1 MAKTSRA
8 TIRTAVHRRIR
19 RKVSGTTEHPRLA
32 IYRSLNHIYAQV
44 IDDERGL
51 TLVSASTAEKDLRGA
66 TGGNIDAAKRIGREI
81 AERALAKN
89 ITKVVFDRGGYL
101 YHGRVKALTDAA
113 REAGLNKSEATEK
126 ADEKATSTEE

>member
-19 RKVSGTTEHPRLA
+19 KKVRGSTDHPRLA
-32 IYRSLNHIYAQV
+32 VYRSLNHIYAQV

-51 TLVSASTAEKDLRGA
+51 TLVSASTAEKDLRGQ
-66 TGGNIDAAKRIGREI
+66 TGGNVDAAKRIGREI
-81 AERALAKN
+81 AERALAKG
-89 ITKVVFDRGGYL
+89 ITEVVFDRGGYL

-113 REAGLNKSEATEK
+113 REAGLNKSEVTEQ
-126 ADEKATSTEE
+126 ADEKAASSEE

>member
-19 RKVSGTTEHPRLA
+19 RKVRGTTEHPRLA
-32 IYRSLNHIYAQV
+32 VYRSLNHIYAQV

-51 TLVSASTAEKDLRGA
+51 TLVAASTAEKDLRGK
-66 TGGNIDAAKRIGREI
+66 TGGNVEAAKRIGREI
-81 AERALAKN
+81 AARALAQG

-101 YHGRVKALTDAA
+101 YHGRVKALTEAA
-113 REAGLNKSEATEK
+113 REAGLNKSEATEQ
-126 ADEKATSTEE
+126 AEEKAEE